1 MIRGE
6 NDAEKFLKEKRI
18 HVWPAPDGFVIRV
31 DAGGKEQYFIE
42 GDEMDAILVLGRIKR
57 LVSEETANT
66 YRSGVV

>member
-31 DAGGKEQYFIE
+31 DAGEKSSI
-42 GDEMDAILVLGRIKR
+42 
-57 LVSEETANT
+57 S
-66 YRSGVV
+66 